1 MEVVER
7 KYRDTTIDN
16 KKYAKRLT
24 EFIDFLVS
32 NGKIL
37 EAKYHFSNLYEAKPN
52 HAKTI
57 RLGYILSVAT
67 FDNEGVR
74 KFDKLLYDSKP
85 KGVEICW
92 FRLKYYLSVND
103 HKGCE
108 ECCEFMLARPIKREY
123 LRTIIEAFLN
133 LNSYVIASCLIKY
146 LEKEKL
152 TLSSVGSKKVKKI
165 VLHRFVNSVV
175 KVKRG

>member
-1 MEVVER
+1 MEVVEK
-7 KYRDTTIDN
+7 KYRDTPIDN

-24 EFIDFLVS
+24 DFIDLLVS
-32 NGKIL
+32 NGKVI
-37 EAKYHFSNLYEAKPN
+37 EAKYHFKNLYESKPN

-57 RLGYILSVAT
+57 RLGYLLSIAK

-85 KGVEICW
+85 KDVEICW

-103 HKGCE
+103 YKGCE
-108 ECCEFMLARPIKREY
+108 DCCALLLSKPIKNEY
-123 LRTIIEAFLN
+123 LRTTIEACLN
-133 LNSYVIASCLIKY
+133 LNNYVIASHLIKY

-152 TLSSVGSKKVKKI
+152 TLNSIGTKQLRKL
-165 VLHRFVNSVV
+165 VLERFVNSIV
-175 KVKRG
+175 KVKCG